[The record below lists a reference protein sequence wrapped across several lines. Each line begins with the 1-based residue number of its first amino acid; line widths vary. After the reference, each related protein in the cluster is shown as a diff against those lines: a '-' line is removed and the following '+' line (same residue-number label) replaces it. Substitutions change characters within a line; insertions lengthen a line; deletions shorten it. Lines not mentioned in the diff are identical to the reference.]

1 MFDTKSVS
9 SRASCFGKT
18 FRVYY
23 PPRTTHSDTFWLD
36 WLKNVSYYN
45 RQGQDGQTLVMCI
58 QPALSRG
65 ESSMLNTSELPN
77 DAVGCLLWQVLDR
90 EVLPRYY
97 LSKKAIAYL
106 AKREVRRLPLL
117 LQLKVDGDLTIA
129 RSLSA
134 KKMAYDGL
142 LRASAK
148 N

>member
-1 MFDTKSVS
+1 MLDTKTVS
-9 SRASCFGKT
+9 SRAFCCGKT

-23 PPRTTHSDTFWLD
+23 PQKTTHSDTFWLD
-36 WLKNVSYYN
+36 WFKSVSHCN
-45 RQGQDGQTLVMCI
+45 QQGLNGQTLVMCI
-58 QPALSRG
+58 RPELSRG
-65 ESSMLNTSELPN
+65 ESSMLNTSVSPN
-77 DAVGCLLWQVLDR
+77 DAKECLLWQVLDP
-90 EVLPRYY
+90 EVSPKYF

-117 LQLKVDGDLTIA
+117 LQLKADGDLTIA

-134 KKMAYDGL
+134 KKTAYDGL